1 MTRINS
7 LGSSDWQHIS
17 TAPKNGLIELAVMS
31 GGKVEVSAIME
42 WDEDFVNPLIGE
54 EPGYWVNENRTLTWN
69 PRKFGPTHWREIRG
83 AR

>member
-31 GGKVEVSAIME
+31 GGKVEMSAIME
-42 WDEDFVNPLIGE
+42 WDEVVADNSG
-54 EPGYWVNENRTLTWN
+54 
-69 PRKFGPTHWREIRG
+69 
-83 AR
+83 